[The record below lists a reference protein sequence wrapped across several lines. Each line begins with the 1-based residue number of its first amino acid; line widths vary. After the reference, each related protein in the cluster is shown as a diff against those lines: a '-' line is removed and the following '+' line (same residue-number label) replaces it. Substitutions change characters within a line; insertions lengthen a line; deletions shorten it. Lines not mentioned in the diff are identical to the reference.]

1 MIKLAKA
8 LIIGIII
15 VPMVAFIFALMLYVV
30 TLDIGFIYSW
40 ANAIK
45 VLVTT
50 NPFSDKG
57 YNIRA
62 YLLSILVIGVL
73 SYLSMEE

>member
-1 MIKLAKA
+1 MIKFIKA
-8 LIIGIII
+8 LIVGIIV

-40 ANAIK
+40 ANAVK

-50 NPFSDKG
+50 NPFSDEG